1 MKICK
6 KIDLKKLCSNM
17 KEHGNYYIEE
27 NDDGTYLEINKK
39 TRKINQ
45 VGCSSTIIFWLMT
58 GVAEKG

>member
-6 KIDLKKLCSNM
+6 DVDLKELCSNM
-17 KEHGNYYIEE
+17 KDDGNYYTEE
-27 NDDGTYLEINKK
+27 EGSKYLEINKK

-58 GVAEKG
+58 GIAEKG